1 MVDLCSMLSI
11 VGIITGVY
19 YICLNSCYSPKS
31 EITKVENF
39 MYEICQNEPA
49 SYKIKHALNVRNR
62 ALIISKWVK
71 CQILFV
77 VFFLFGA
84 ICIITKLCD
93 NYFNNY
99 LSNYIFISIFGMC
112 MSNWTV
118 EFSRSLNFMVE
129 IVSLLHEISDTEDE
143 LIKFLNIFTEKNY
156 YITEYSPFSV
166 IFKTSTI
173 MAIIRR
179 ISYSRQLNLGT
190 NDWRQKL
197 GLVGCIIRNIVSD
210 ANKLETIGKH
220 GIQRCIEYEIE
231 KLYHIDNITN
241 KLSHTE
247 LVNYVSNQL
256 EKHYTNKLSKI
267 ASKYYMKTG
276 FGLGLAKKL
285 DYEMKVFMTNPDN
298 YINLIKELLVAN

>member
-19 YICLNSCYSPKS
+19 YICLNSCYSTKS
-31 EITKVENF
+31 ETAKVENF
-39 MYEICQNEPA
+39 IYEICQNEPA

-62 ALIISKWVK
+62 ALIISKWVNS
-71 CQILFV
+71 QILFV
-77 VFFLFGA
+77 VCFLFGA

-112 MSNWTV
+112 MSNWMV

-129 IVSLLHEISDTEDE
+129 IVSLLQEISDNEDE
-143 LIKFLNIFTEKNY
+143 LIKFLNNFTEQNY

-190 NDWRQKL
+190 NDWRQKI
-197 GLVGCIIRNIVSD
+197 GLIGCIVRNIVSD
-210 ANKLETIGKH
+210 ANKLENIGKH
-220 GIQRCIEYEIE
+220 GIKSYIEFEIE
-231 KLYHIDNITN
+231 KYHKNNTN

-247 LVNYVSNQL
+247 LVIYISRQL
-256 EKHYTNKLSKI
+256 EEYYKNELSKI
-267 ASKYYMKTG
+267 ASKQYMKTG

-285 DYEMKVFMTNPDN
+285 DKEMKIFMQNSLN
-298 YINLIKELLVAN
+298 YINLIEEMLMT

>member
-11 VGIITGVY
+11 VGIITGFY
-19 YICLNSCYSPKS
+19 YICLNSCYSTKS

-39 MYEICQNEPA
+39 IYEICQNEPS
-49 SYKIKHALNVRNR
+49 SYKIRHALNVRNR
-62 ALIISKWVK
+62 ALIISKWVNS
-71 CQILFV
+71 QILLV
-77 VFFLFGA
+77 VCFLFGA

-112 MSNWTV
+112 MSNWMV

-129 IVSLLHEISDTEDE
+129 VVSLLHEVSDTEDE
-143 LIKFLNIFTEKNY
+143 LIKFLNNFTEQNY

-179 ISYSRQLNLGT
+179 ISYSRQLNIGT
-190 NDWRQKL
+190 NDWRQKI
-197 GLVGCIIRNIVSD
+197 GLVGCIVRNIVSD

-220 GIQRCIEYEIE
+220 GIKSYIEFEIE
-231 KLYHIDNITN
+231 KYHKNNINNN

-247 LVNYVSNQL
+247 LVIYISRQL
-256 EKHYTNKLSKI
+256 EEHYTNQLSKI
-267 ASKYYMKTG
+267 ASKKYIKTG

-285 DYEMKVFMTNPDN
+285 DNEMKIFMQNSLN
-298 YINLIKELLVAN
+298 YINLIEEMLMT